1 MRAYAGLGACS
12 RQVGELTT
20 ALNYYQQYLSIALK
34 LPDNTAVSKAYC
46 CLGNINQVMCKVI
59 SFLCKVIS
67 FLRKVI
73 SFLRKVITFLRK
85 VVAVE
90 ISNNPTLGAGSTAR
104 RTGSPQEPPGQGS
117 GAAG

>member
-73 SFLRKVITFLRK
+73 TFLRK